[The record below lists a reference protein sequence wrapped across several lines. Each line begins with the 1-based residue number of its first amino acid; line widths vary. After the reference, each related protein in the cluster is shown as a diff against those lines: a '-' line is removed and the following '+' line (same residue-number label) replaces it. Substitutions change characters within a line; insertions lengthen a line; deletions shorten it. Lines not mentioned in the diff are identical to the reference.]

1 MDILRTSFMDGPMV
15 RMRIYKFHFHLP
27 AACLPL
33 YLPLSLTS
41 PFRCGFLNRVSQ
53 RLKNGRIFP
62 VKPLVSRNLGINM
75 TQVGINVI
83 ENAATLL
90 SLHVILQS
98 IAYLSR
104 PENLLYSHHTNSTP
118 CCYIACSSTAS
129 AEIKS

>member
-15 RMRIYKFHFHLP
+15 RVRIYKFPFHLP

-41 PFRCGFLNRVSQ
+41 PFRCGFLKRVSQ

-62 VKPLVSRNLGINM
+62 VKPQVSRNLGISM

-90 SLHVILQS
+90 SLHIILQS

-104 PENLLYSHHTNSTP
+104 PENLLYSHHTDSTR
-118 CCYIACSSTAS
+118 CYIACSSAAT